1 MNNNLSEYADPAVYD
16 DENNEFEPDGPF
28 YRELIEQYGQPVLD
42 IACGT
47 GRLTIPLAQQGIAIT
62 GLDIVP
68 PMLERARQKAGD
80 LPIQWIEADA
90 RSFQLNTR
98 FKVIFASGFFQHLLE
113 RADQEAVLRNVRAHL
128 APGGCFA
135 FPIFFPHADS
145 LEDAAEE
152 QEWFSYTNAQGQLV
166 TVTGTDQYDPIR
178 QVRTETAIRRWTD
191 ANGQEVVLR
200 APLQQRQF
208 FPQEIEMLLHNNG
221 FKVIACYGDWEEKRP
236 LAPDDRVMMLV
247 CQLLPSP

>member
-1 MNNNLSEYADPAVYD
+1 
-16 DENNEFEPDGPF
+16 
-28 YRELIEQYGQPVLD
+28 
-42 IACGT
+42 
-47 GRLTIPLAQQGIAIT
+47 LTIPLTQQGIAIT

-68 PMLERARQKAGD
+68 ATLERARQKAGD

-90 RSFQLNTR
+90 RSFQLNTH

-113 RADQEAVLRNVRAHL
+113 RADQEAVLRNVRANL
-128 APGGCFA
+128 SPDGCFA

-145 LEDAAEE
+145 LEDSAEE
-152 QEWFSYTNAQGQLV
+152 QEWFSYTNAQGQTV

-191 ANGQEVVLR
+191 ANGQEVVRR

-208 FPQEIEMLLHNNG
+208 FPQEIEMLLHYNG
-221 FKVIACYGDWEEKRP
+221 FKVIVCYGDWEEKRP
-236 LAPDDRVMMLV
+236 LAPDDRVMMIV
-247 CQLLPSP
+247 CQLRA